1 MATWIRHKHL
11 KLDQKKINE
20 AKTYLGVKT
29 ESEAID
35 RALEFLIAEKTINT
49 TLGKIKGKGRIKKVF
64 D

>member
-1 MATWIRHKHL
+1 MATYIRHKHL
-11 KLDQKKINE
+11 KLDQEKINE

-35 RALEFLIAEKTINT
+35 RALEFLIAEKKINSA
-49 TLGKIKGKGRIKKVF
+49 LRKIKVKGHLKKVF